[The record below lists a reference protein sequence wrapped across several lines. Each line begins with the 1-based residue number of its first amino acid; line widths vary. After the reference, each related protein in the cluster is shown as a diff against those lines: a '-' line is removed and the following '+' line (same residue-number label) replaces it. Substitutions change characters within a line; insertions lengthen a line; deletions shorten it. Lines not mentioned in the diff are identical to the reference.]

1 MRPKGSV
8 GELEVRR
15 RKALKLLEEDLSL
28 NEVARRLGCHPSS
41 VMRWRNRL
49 RDFGEP
55 GLKAQSPPGR
65 PPRLSE
71 QQKQQLLEELLAG
84 PAAFGYRTQI
94 WTTRRIA
101 EMIERRFAISYHPDH
116 VGRLMHSLGWSHQKP
131 ERRAVERNEEAIEEW
146 KTTEWPRVK
155 KTSSGW
161 LPT

>member
-8 GELEVRR
+8 RELEARR
-15 RKALKLLEEDLSL
+15 RRALKLLEENLSL

-41 VMRWRNRL
+41 VMRWRDRL
-49 RDFGEP
+49 RQFGEP

-65 PPRLSE
+65 PPRLSQE
-71 QQKQQLLEELLAG
+71 QKEQLLEDLLAG
-84 PAAFGYRTQI
+84 PAEFGYRTQI
-94 WTTRRIA
+94 WTTHRIA
-101 EMIERRFAISYHPDH
+101 EVIEKSFGISYHRDH

-131 ERRAVERNEEAIEEW
+131 ERRAVERNEPAIAAW
-146 KTTEWPRVK
+146 KTKDWTRGK

>member
-8 GELEVRR
+8 RELEARR
-15 RKALKLLEEDLSL
+15 RRALKLLEENLSL

-41 VMRWRNRL
+41 VMRWRDRL
-49 RDFGEP
+49 REFGEP

-65 PPRLSE
+65 RPRLSGE
-71 QQKQQLLEELLAG
+71 QKERLLEDLLAG
-84 PAAFGYRTQI
+84 PAEFGYRTQI

-101 EMIERRFAISYHPDH
+101 EVIEKRFGISYHRDH

-131 ERRAVERNEEAIEEW
+131 ERRAVERNESAIEEW
-146 KTTEWPRVK
+146 KTQEWPRVK

-161 LPT
+161 APT